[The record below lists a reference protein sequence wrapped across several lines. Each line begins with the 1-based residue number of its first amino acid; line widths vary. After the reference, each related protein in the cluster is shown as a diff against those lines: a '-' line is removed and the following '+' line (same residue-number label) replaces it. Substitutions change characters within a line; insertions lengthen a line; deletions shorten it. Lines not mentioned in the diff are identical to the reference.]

1 MTLVVDI
8 PGGRPLELEHLLLD
22 VNGTLSDRG
31 VLLDGVSERLGPIRE
46 RLEVRLVSGDTFET
60 LDAVAAEL
68 GVAAMRARD
77 GRTKLRVVDELG
89 RERCVVVGNGTND
102 MLALEA
108 AALGIAVLGAEGTSA
123 GALRTAYADR
133 CWRRSTCCSTHAH
146 SPRPCVSSP
155 RLAARLA
162 RCAMRL
168 ALNRPR

>member
-1 MTLVVDI
+1 VTLVVDI

-31 VLLDGVSERLGPIRE
+31 VVLDGVSERLGPIRE

-123 GALRTAYADR
+123 GALRTADVV
-133 CWRRSTCCSTHAH
+133 CRSVLEAFDLLLD
-146 SPRPCVSSP
+146 PRA
-155 RLAARLA
+155 LAATLRQ
-162 RCAMRL
+162 
-168 ALNRPR
+168 